1 MILVGVLVVIG
12 VAFVAAWTLSTIAS
26 IIIGAVALRRSK
38 R

>member
-1 MILVGVLVVIG
+1 MILVGTLVIIG
-12 VAFVAAWTLSTIAS
+12 IAFVAAWTLSAIAS